1 MNVSEYILR
10 INTLT
15 ISGDIVGAATLW
27 YKGLDT
33 LPVDDARR
41 LHKDTYN
48 MMKESGV
55 WLAKEVQ
62 DLPRFKADADLFEVV
77 GLSHR
82 LEE

>member
-1 MNVSEYILR
+1 MKVSEYILR

-15 ISGDIVGAATLW
+15 ISGEIVAAATLW

-55 WLAKEVQ
+55 WQAKEVQ
-62 DLPRFKADADLFEVV
+62 ELPRFKAVAGLFEAA
-77 GLSHR
+77 GLSQG